1 MTDRALS
8 ERSASVLHTWLE
20 EAGAAKS
27 GCCGRIEGIRKSL
40 CRVCCESTHLAAAHR
55 RRLRPMNTD
64 ADAEADAIRRAA
76 AGRGARKVVPF
87 LKRVVVR
94 CDDDLREFTGNEF

>member
-1 MTDRALS
+1 
-8 ERSASVLHTWLE
+8 
-20 EAGAAKS
+20 
-27 GCCGRIEGIRKSL
+27 
-40 CRVCCESTHLAAAHR
+40 
-55 RRLRPMNTD
+55 MNTD